1 MKFESTPIAIV
12 GIGCRFPKAKD
23 ADGFWNNL
31 VQGKVAFSKVP
42 ADRWNH
48 EIFYS
53 ANQRDID
60 KAYVESGAFI
70 DEYREFAALHYGIA
84 PRRLEVMDPQQRL
97 LIEATRWA
105 IQDAGYE
112 TKAFDRSRTGIYVG
126 LSTSEFQQLTQM
138 RLHAMRLAS
147 GEMGAGVGSKALF
160 DLLIDLTSNLAPIR
174 AFTLPGSLT
183 ALNAAAIA
191 QTFDLGG
198 PAYTI
203 DSACASA
210 SVAIHDAVLQLRAGA
225 VDSALAGGAYLNLSP
240 GNFVAFTKIGAMSPS
255 GICRPFDSRSDGF
268 VQGDGVGLLFLKR
281 LEDALSAGDRIH
293 AVIRGSGCNNDGR
306 GEGPMTPRVPGQLAA
321 LKAAYRD
328 AGFSPATVAYFE
340 AHGTATNT
348 GDPVEIEALGTL
360 LLEAGV
366 PLDRP
371 AYLGSVKA
379 NIGHTMS
386 AAGIAGLVKAIK
398 ALSHRTV
405 PPQPGFEAPNPE
417 LHLEQFPLQVPK
429 EPKPLSPRD
438 GAPLRVAVSSFG
450 FGGTNSHL
458 VLEAPPEQRRAAKV
472 ARPIR
477 SASQVDNADR
487 AWPEAVLVTAPEL
500 HLLGQFAAAIRT
512 SIEEGPAGEASL
524 ADIAY
529 TLNAR
534 RKHERY
540 RAVVAARTA
549 DELLAGLRA
558 VEAAVAGSTA
568 LPLQISPQVAIYDS
582 GDAETARAKIAF
594 LYPGQGAQRLGLMA
608 DALARYAGLRSAFDR
623 AASGAEGVLP
633 RPLSTYLYP
642 EGGDRAAHEE
652 ALKATEV
659 CQPAMAALGLATAEF
674 LAQAGVQADVS
685 LGHSLG
691 EFPALSGAGA
701 LPGEQAVRLV
711 AERGRAMRDL
721 GLADPGTMAAVMA
734 DARTVA
740 ETMAEV
746 PGVVIANY
754 NHPRQVSI
762 SGTSAG
768 VAQATLQLRARGIE
782 VKPLEVSHAF
792 HSPLL
797 AGVDST
803 MTHKVGGLPLV
814 VPKHPVISGVA
825 DLIHG
830 DDLAQTRAVLGR
842 HATSPVDFVR
852 ALERARDLGATVFV
866 QMAGGNVLTG
876 LARATLGA
884 AGISLVNLAT
894 QDDDGG
900 YELLRGLCVL
910 AAHRAPVDFE
920 VLYAGEGRRP
930 VSLPETPLLRQEYW
944 PVKDTA
950 QPKPE
955 LTAAP
960 KLSPGA
966 RVVDLPNATPVTAPT
981 AAPAQAPGL
990 VELFAQQAALLAS
1003 HAEIIAQQ
1011 NRLLLG
1017 GAAPQPLL
1025 GVSDGPSPSTS
1036 LPERDL
1042 AAHLRLAGPAP
1053 SAERLQQL
1061 LAEPA
1066 PAQTP
1071 ATPIASQP
1079 ANAPAPRAAPAAGL
1093 DMVEVKEKVLQVVA
1107 KVSAFPREAL
1117 KNEQRLVEELGFD
1130 SLMVADLSGALL
1142 GAYPNLGALPPTLFN
1157 TSTTV
1162 GDLAE
1167 HVTRTLQK
1175 GPTAPV
1181 AEVKELP
1188 ASRYRVRPVERK
1200 RPELRGRPVSGET
1213 WLFTE
1218 DGSPLAT
1225 ALAQA
1230 LEAKGAKLVRVRFTH
1245 DAVAAPARLGFGTLN
1260 LWPIS
1265 WVEGLPGA
1273 LKSAGINL
1281 DGVLHAACLGLSAE
1295 RPFTEALSLL
1305 HPLAA
1310 ALNVPRLYTLT
1321 AMGGRLGLLP
1331 HAALS
1336 RNHLQAGLTGYTKA
1350 LAREREGVVR
1360 TLDLDP
1366 GLDPNKAAAFVIEEL
1381 EGGDLSP
1388 EVGFD
1393 GRRWVPELTLSPG
1406 GAKVRGLS
1414 AEDIVLIT
1422 GGTGELGRLVAEE
1435 VATRRPK
1442 AVLLLGRRPADA
1454 KIEAQLKA
1462 LAQKGTAARY
1472 LAAEVSDPAALA
1484 RALAPA
1490 QQELGP
1496 VTVVFHAAG
1505 LIEDASVNK
1514 KSWESVQRVVAPKV
1528 RGLQAIL
1535 QVLSGL
1541 KDLVLFS
1548 SWAGRFGNAGQSD
1561 YSAANEWLDR
1571 VAVLGQGASRVVS
1584 IAWPPWASTAMVRS
1598 IPDPIRR
1605 AMKAEGVTFLGDD
1618 EGRRLLNGIFESGS
1632 SGLELVGRNLPTRR
1646 SAALVEERWDE
1657 RHEYLADHQLKGKKV
1672 VPLASVADAFAA
1684 AFLELSPRSD
1694 GAPLVLSE
1702 LELIRGVMG
1711 GDTTQLRLLGRAEAD
1726 GTETATLELKAQSP
1740 GGQPV
1745 TAYRGR
1751 AGYEPTLARQAPA
1764 LTGEPEALELPLE
1777 EFYARHTFHGPR
1789 FRGVQRITGMTAQ
1802 GITGE
1807 VRGAQATEW
1816 LPERSHFAIDP
1827 LALDSAFQLAGYW
1840 LQCHLKKAGFP
1851 IGFEQ
1856 LVLYRPLQGN
1866 LQVTV
1871 TLGEIG
1877 AEEFGGDLYLSD
1889 AEGRPVAFVRGL
1901 RGRFAEG
1908 LAPEASTPAALSI
1921 PEEHY
1926 RIAAFPEYESLDQR
1940 FQMAE
1945 LIGLRNPYFHVHA
1958 GTARDTSVVEGKEL
1972 IHFSGYNYLGFSG
1985 HPEVVK
1991 AAQDAIARYGTSVS
2005 ASRVASGER
2014 PVHRELEAGIAAH
2027 VGVDDSLV
2035 FVSGHATNVTTVG
2048 HLFDKNDL
2056 VLHDSLIHDSVFQ
2069 GIKLSG
2075 AARRPFPHN
2084 DLVALERLLGQ
2095 IRPHYRRCLIVV
2107 EGIYSMDGDL
2117 CDLPRLI
2124 ELKKRYKTLLM
2135 VDEAHS
2141 AGVLG
2146 PKGEG
2151 IGHHFPGVDPR
2162 DVDIW
2167 MGTLSKSFASCGGY
2181 IAGSKELIRYLK
2193 FTAPGFVYSAG
2204 ITPPNAAA
2212 ALKSLEL
2219 MRAHPEV
2226 VERLRSRSRFFL
2238 ELAKSKGLNCGHA
2251 IGAAV
2256 LPVIV
2261 GNSMDCLK
2269 LSEALAKR
2277 GINVQP
2283 IVYPA
2288 VEDDG
2293 ARLRFFISALHSE
2306 EQLRYTVETTAKE
2319 LELIRQAHQAEAAQS
2334 M

>member
-1 MKFESTPIAIV
+1 VKFESTPIAIV

-112 TKAFDRSRTGIYVG
+112 TKSFDRSRTGIYVG

-147 GEMGAGVGSKALF
+147 GELGAGVGSKALF
-160 DLLIDLTSNLAPIR
+160 DLLIDMTSNLAPIR

-210 SVAIHDAVLQLRAGA
+210 SVAIHDAVLQLRVGA
-225 VDSALAGGAYLNLSP
+225 VDTALAGGAYLNLSP

-255 GICRPFDSRSDGF
+255 GICRPFDHRSDGF

-281 LEDALSAGDRIH
+281 LEDALEAGDRIH

-328 AGFSPATVAYFE
+328 AGCSPATVAYFE
-340 AHGTATNT
+340 AHGTATST

-360 LLEAGV
+360 LLDAGV

-386 AAGIAGLVKAIK
+386 AAGIAGLVKAVK
-398 ALSHRTV
+398 ALSHQTV
-405 PPQPGFEAPNPE
+405 PPQPGFETPNPE
-417 LHLEQFPLQVPK
+417 LHLSQFPLQVPT
-429 EPKPLSPRD
+429 EPKPLLPRD
-438 GAPLRVAVSSFG
+438 GAPLRVGVSSFG

-458 VLEAPPEQRRAAKV
+458 VLEAPPVVRRSVKV

-477 SASQVDNADR
+477 SASQVDSADQPR
-487 AWPEAVLVTAPEL
+487 PEAVLLTAPEL
-500 HLLGQFAAAIRT
+500 HLLGQFARAVRL

-524 ADIAY
+524 ADLAY

-540 RAVVAARTA
+540 RAVLAARTA

-558 VEAAVAGSTA
+558 VEAAVAGTSA
-568 LPLQISPQVAIYDS
+568 LPIQVSPQVSIYDS
-582 GDAETARAKIAF
+582 GDAESARARIAF
-594 LYPGQGAQRLGLMA
+594 MYPGQGAQRLGLMA
-608 DALARYAGLRSAFDR
+608 DALERYAGLKAAFDR
-623 AASGAEGVLP
+623 VSGGAEGVLP

-674 LAQAGVQADVS
+674 LAQAGVQPDLS

-701 LPGEQAVRLV
+701 LPAERAVRLV
-711 AERGRAMRDL
+711 AERGQAMRDL
-721 GLADPGTMAAVMA
+721 GLDDPGTMAAVMA

-740 ETMAEV
+740 EVLADV
-746 PGVVIANY
+746 PGVVIANF

-762 SGTSAG
+762 SGTTAG
-768 VAQATLQLRARGIE
+768 VAQATLQLRGRGLE

-797 AGVDST
+797 NGVDAT
-803 MTHKVGGLPLV
+803 MTQKVGELPLSA
-814 VPKHPVISGVA
+814 PRHPVISGVA

-830 DDLAQTRAVLGR
+830 EDLAETKAVLGR

-852 ALERARDLGATVFV
+852 ALERARDLGATIFV

-884 AGISLVNLAT
+884 AGITLVNLAT

-930 VSLPETPLLRQEYW
+930 VTLPETPLVRQEYW

-966 RVVDLPNATPVTAPT
+966 RVLDLPTAGPAVA

-1011 NRLLLG
+1011 NRLLMG
-1017 GAAPQPLL
+1017 GAALPQ
-1025 GVSDGPSPSTS
+1025 
-1036 LPERDL
+1036 
-1042 AAHLRLAGPAP
+1042 AP

-1061 LAEPA
+1061 LAEP
-1066 PAQTP
+1066 TP
-1071 ATPIASQP
+1071 APTRAIPIASQP
-1079 ANAPAPRAAPAAGL
+1079 ANVSAPAVTAPAAPTPTAPVV
-1093 DMVEVKEKVLQVVA
+1093 DVVEVKEKVLQVVA

-1130 SLMVADLSGALL
+1130 SLMVADLSGSLL
-1142 GAYPNLGALPPTLFN
+1142 GTYPNLGALPPTLFN

-1162 GDLAE
+1162 GDLAD

-1175 GPTAPV
+1175 GQAAP
-1181 AEVKELP
+1181 AQELKELP

-1200 RPELRGRPVSGET
+1200 RPELGGRPVAGET
-1213 WLFTE
+1213 WLLTE
-1218 DGSPLAT
+1218 DGSPLAA

-1260 LWPIS
+1260 LWPMS

-1273 LKSAGINL
+1273 LKTAGINL
-1281 DGVLHAACLGLSAE
+1281 DGLLHAACLGLGVD

-1310 ALNVPRLYTLT
+1310 ALNVPRLYNLT
-1321 AMGGRLGLLP
+1321 ALGGRLGLVP

-1406 GAKVRGLS
+1406 GAKVRSLG

-1422 GGTGELGRLVAEE
+1422 GGTGELGRLVADE
-1435 VATRRPK
+1435 VAARRPK
-1442 AVLLLGRRPADA
+1442 AVLLLGRRPTDA

-1571 VAVLGQGASRVVS
+1571 VAVLGQGAGRVVS
-1584 IAWPPWASTAMVRS
+1584 IVWPPWASTAMVRS

-1605 AMKAEGVTFLGDD
+1605 AMKAEGVTFLGDE

-1632 SGLELVGRNLPTRR
+1632 SGLELVGRNLPVRR
-1646 SAALVEERWDE
+1646 SAALVEERWDD

-1684 AFLELSPRSD
+1684 AFLELSPRGD
-1694 GAPLVLSE
+1694 GAPLVLSD

-1711 GDTTQLRLLGRAEAD
+1711 GDTTQLRLWGRAEAD
-1726 GTETATLELKAQSP
+1726 GTEAATLELKAQSP

-1751 AGYEPTLARQAPA
+1751 AGYEPTLARQAPT
-1764 LTGEPEALELPLE
+1764 LTGQPEALELPLE

-1789 FRGVQRITGMTAQ
+1789 FRGIQRITSMTAQ

-1807 VRGAQATEW
+1807 VHGAQATEW

-1908 LAPEASTPAALSI
+1908 LSAEASPNGGNAPAAMSI

-1926 RIAAFPEYESLDQR
+1926 KIAAFPEYESLDQR

-2117 CDLPRLI
+2117 CDLPQLI

-2151 IGHHFPGVDPR
+2151 LGHHFPGIDPR

-2269 LSEALAKR
+2269 LSEALAKK

-2306 EQLRYTVETTAKE
+2306 EQLRYTVETTARE

-2334 M
+2334 L